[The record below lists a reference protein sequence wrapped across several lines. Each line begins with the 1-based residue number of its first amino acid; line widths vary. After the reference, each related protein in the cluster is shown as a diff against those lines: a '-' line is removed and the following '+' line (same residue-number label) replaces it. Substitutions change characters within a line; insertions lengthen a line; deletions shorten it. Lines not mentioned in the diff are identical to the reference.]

1 MNRERMVA
9 TAGLWGAIL
18 TAVILAM
25 SFLLRLGTRIDA
37 DVAFSV
43 LPPDMEQWAR
53 LAHRVAAMAVAIL
66 AALALVA
73 VATERPVRRARL
85 APVICVVALTLLLS
99 AIGRYT
105 PGYRFDLVTVLNVV
119 GGIGLAA
126 AFWWLRVS
134 TGSSRPPD
142 IVASAALGLLLVLA
156 TLGAC
161 ADAYAM
167 RGERAFVPPHLV
179 FAPIFV
185 VTAFFAAWRQR
196 HRLVLAG
203 AVVVLILTQV
213 VLGFVLVAGPD
224 VRAMVP
230 AWSHGMIAM
239 AVAFL
244 LVSLAVG
251 RPARAPA
258 GDQPGLPPA
267 LRSQ

>member
-25 SFLLRLGTRIDA
+25 SFLLRLGTRIEA
-37 DVAFSV
+37 DVAISV
-43 LPPDMEQWAR
+43 LAPGMEQWAR
-53 LAHRVAAMAVAIL
+53 VAHRIAAMVVAIL
-66 AALALVA
+66 GALAL
-73 VATERPVRRARL
+73 VATERPVRRARV
-85 APVICVVALTLLLS
+85 APIACVIALTLLLS

-119 GGIGLAA
+119 GGVGLAA

-134 TGSSRPPD
+134 TGSSRRPD
-142 IVASAALGLLLVLA
+142 LVASAALGLLLVLA

-179 FAPIFV
+179 FAPVFV

-196 HRLVLAG
+196 HRLVLAA

-230 AWSHGMIAM
+230 AWTHGMIAM

-244 LVSLAVG
+244 LVGLAVG
-251 RPARAPA
+251 RSERALAAPA
-258 GDQPGLPPA
+258 
-267 LRSQ
+267 

>member
-1 MNRERMVA
+1 MSRSRMVA
-9 TAGLWGAIL
+9 TAGLWGAAL

-25 SFLLRLGTRIDA
+25 SFLLRLGTRIEA

-43 LPPDMEQWAR
+43 LPPDVEQWAR
-53 LAHRVAAMAVAIL
+53 LAHRVAAMAVGIL

-73 VATERPVRRARL
+73 VATERPVRRAL
-85 APVICVVALTLLLS
+85 VPPVACLVGLTLLLS

-105 PGYRFDLVTVLNVV
+105 PGYRFDQVTVLNVV

-126 AFWWLRVS
+126 AFWWLRES
-134 TGSSRPPD
+134 GGSARRPD
-142 IVASAALGLLLVLA
+142 VVASAALGLLLVLA

-161 ADAYAM
+161 ADANAM
-167 RGERAFVPPHLV
+167 RGTHAFVPMHLV
-179 FAPIFV
+179 FAPVFV
-185 VTAFFAAWRQR
+185 VTALFAAWRQR
-196 HRLVLAG
+196 HRFVLAG
-203 AVVVLILTQV
+203 ALAALILTQV

-224 VRAMVP
+224 IRAMMP
-230 AWSHGMIAM
+230 AWIHGMIAM

-251 RPARAPA
+251 RVSRAPT
-258 GDQPGLPPA
+258 GDQPGLPPG

>member
-1 MNRERMVA
+1 MSRERVLA
-9 TAGLWGAIL
+9 TAGLWGAVL

-25 SFLLRLGTRIDA
+25 SFLLRLGTRIEA

-43 LPPDMEQWAR
+43 LPADLEQWAR
-53 LAHRVAAMAVAIL
+53 LAHRIAAMAVGIL

-73 VATERPVRRARL
+73 IATERPVRRSRIS
-85 APVICVVALTLLLS
+85 PIVCVVALTLLLS

-126 AFWWLRVS
+126 AFWWLRLS
-134 TGSSRPPD
+134 TPSTRRPD
-142 IVASAALGLLLVLA
+142 VAASAALGLLLVLA

-179 FAPIFV
+179 FAPVFV
-185 VTAFFAAWRQR
+185 VTALFAAWRQR
-196 HRLVLAG
+196 HRFVLAG
-203 AVVVLILTQV
+203 TLAVLILVQV

-224 VRAMVP
+224 MRAMAP
-230 AWSHGMIAM
+230 AWTHGMIAM

-251 RPARAPA
+251 RPARMPA
-258 GDQPGLPPA
+258 GDQPGLPSA
-267 LRSQ
+267 LRSH

>member
-1 MNRERMVA
+1 MNRERMLA

-25 SFLLRLGTRIDA
+25 SFLLRLGTRIEA

-53 LAHRVAAMAVAIL
+53 LAHRIAAMAVGIL

-73 VATERPVRRARL
+73 AATERPVRRARV
-85 APVICVVALTLLLS
+85 APVACVVALTLLLS

-105 PGYRFDLVTVLNVV
+105 PGYRFDLVTVLNVA

-126 AFWWLRVS
+126 AFWWLRLS
-134 TGSSRPPD
+134 TGSSRRPD

-167 RGERAFVPPHLV
+167 RGERAFVPPHLM
-179 FAPIFV
+179 FAPVFV
-185 VTAFFAAWRQR
+185 ITAFYAAWRQR
-196 HRLVLAG
+196 HRPILAG
-203 AVVVLILTQV
+203 AVVVLILMQV
-213 VLGFVLVAGPD
+213 ALGFVLVAGSD
-224 VRAMVP
+224 LRAMMP
-230 AWSHGMIAM
+230 ASIHGMIAM

-251 RPARAPA
+251 HTGRALAAPA
-258 GDQPGLPPA
+258 
-267 LRSQ
+267 